1 MQQLSQS
8 RPYAQG
14 FGKQRSEGGALK
26 YQIRHVT
33 RYRYADAVTN
43 SQHDMHLL
51 PRELPHQ
58 HCLSATLT
66 VEPRPIV
73 CQDRADYFG
82 NRATHVVLATAHTE
96 LVAIAQS
103 RVEVTFA
110 PTQSVDDDLAWEAS
124 VAEIVRRREDLHAQ
138 EMRFPSPF
146 IVPWPALHAYALD
159 SFPPSQPLLKG
170 CVHLMGR
177 IHREFKYDPR
187 ATSIATPLVEVF
199 EKRRG
204 VCQDFAHLMIAC
216 LRSLGLSARYVSGY
230 LVTTPPPGQ
239 ERLLGADA
247 SHAWL
252 SVLSPRFGFVDLDPT
267 NNVIP
272 TDAHITLAIGRD
284 FGDVTPLRGVILG
297 GAHHKLH
304 VGVDVVP
311 EEA

>member
-1 MQQLSQS
+1 
-8 RPYAQG
+8 
-14 FGKQRSEGGALK
+14 
-26 YQIRHVT
+26 
-33 RYRYADAVTN
+33 
-43 SQHDMHLL
+43 
-51 PRELPHQ
+51 
-58 HCLSATLT
+58 
-66 VEPRPIV
+66 
-73 CQDRADYFG
+73 
-82 NRATHVVLATAHTE
+82 
-96 LVAIAQS
+96 
-103 RVEVTFA
+103 
-110 PTQSVDDDLAWEAS
+110 
-124 VAEIVRRREDLHAQ
+124 
-138 EMRFPSPF
+138 
-146 IVPWPALHAYALD
+146 
-159 SFPPSQPLLKG
+159 
-170 CVHLMGR
+170 MGR
-177 IHREFKYDPR
+177 FHREFKYDPR